1 MKKII
6 LIISLIL
13 SFTTLSFAKGK
24 NEIKYLED
32 NSIVIKWYDNN
43 GVVESESYYKLD
55 GISKYYYKSGALKF
69 ETPYKNGVADG
80 IAKDY
85 YENGALMTNIPY
97 KNNNQEGIAKRYDK
111 NGKIWAELT
120 LKENKAISGKCANG
134 RKWTNEELKSWLFNF
149 YEDERLSNICN
160 N

>member
-1 MKKII
+1 MKKIL
-6 LIISLIL
+6 LIITLIL

-24 NEIKYLED
+24 DEIKYLED
-32 NSIVIKWYDNN
+32 GSIIIKWYDNS
-43 GVVESESYYKLD
+43 GVLESEKHYKLD

-69 ETPYKNGVADG
+69 ETPYKNGITEGV
-80 IAKDY
+80 AKDY
-85 YENGALMTNIPY
+85 YETGEVMTNIPY
-97 KNNNQEGIAKRYDK
+97 KNDKQEGTAKRFNK
-111 NGKIWAELT
+111 NGKLLAEVT

-149 YEDERLSNICN
+149 YEDKRLSNICN